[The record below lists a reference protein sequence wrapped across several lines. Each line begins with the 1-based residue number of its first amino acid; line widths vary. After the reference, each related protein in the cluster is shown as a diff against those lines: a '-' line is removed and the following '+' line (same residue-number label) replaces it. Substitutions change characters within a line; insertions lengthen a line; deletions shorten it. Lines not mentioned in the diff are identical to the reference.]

1 MLRPAVQ
8 REHRRRIL
16 GTAGGEVD
24 PDAGGQ
30 VVKAMLDAVELRHGG
45 RHEATRYDVARG
57 QMRSIPLLLLMLA
70 LLAAP
75 AAARTRAD
83 GAPGSRPTWTPAD
96 KQAFGTS
103 STRGSRVWFTL
114 REREMTEVYFPD
126 LATPSI
132 RAMEFVV
139 SRGGPE
145 VAVDRETANGAGV
158 VERLDGL
165 NFRQTVTDTAN
176 RWRLVKTYTTD
187 PFRSVVV
194 VRVRFESLTGEPYR
208 LHVLLDPQLDNDG
221 RDDRAR
227 TIAGALVASDRRMAS
242 ALAAS
247 PAFTATSSG
256 YASTSDPWNDL
267 RDDGSLD
274 AGADARKRGNVRQA
288 ATTALDGVTRR
299 ELTLALGFGRTHV
312 TARQA
317 AAETLAAG
325 FDPLAAENAAGWAA
339 YRATLKPAPAAA
351 APVIDAYETSLLV
364 LAAHDDK
371 AHPGAGI
378 ASPTMPWAWGQLTV
392 DKKDRRSA
400 PYHLVWPRDLYQV
413 ATAEIAAGATQ
424 AAVNQLDF
432 LLREAQRPDGH
443 FPQNVQVDGRAKW
456 TGIQMD
462 EQALPIVLAWQL
474 QRFDATTWR
483 ALRRTAEF
491 ILRHG
496 PATEQD
502 RWENESGYSP
512 GTIAA
517 EIAGLV
523 CAADI
528 ARRNG
533 AEADAARYERVADR
547 WAGAVQRWTATS
559 NGPYSDAPYYL
570 RLTKDR
576 RPDRGTRYSVGDG
589 GPKRADQRKVVDP
602 SFLELVRLGVKRF
615 DDPVIVNTL
624 AVVDRLLGRATPNGT
639 FWHRYVYDGYGE
651 RSNGAGWL
659 VTKEGSRQ
667 TFGRLWPIF
676 AGERGEYEL
685 LAGRPA
691 GAYLKSIADAGNGGG
706 MIPEQVWD
714 GRAPTRM
721 PAGEGTFSATPLAW
735 SHAQLIRLAWSIE
748 AGAPVE
754 QPAIVACRYVRQ
766 CP

>member
-1 MLRPAVQ
+1 MRP
-8 REHRRRIL
+8 IL
-16 GTAGGEVD
+16 
-24 PDAGGQ
+24 
-30 VVKAMLDAVELRHGG
+30 
-45 RHEATRYDVARG
+45 
-57 QMRSIPLLLLMLA
+57 LLLLMLA
-70 LLAAP
+70 VLAAP

-83 GAPGSRPTWTPAD
+83 GAPGAKPTWTPAD

-126 LATPSI
+126 LGTPAI
-132 RAMEFVV
+132 RAMEFAV
-139 SRGGPE
+139 SRPGTE
-145 VAVDRETANGAGV
+145 VAVDRETTRGAGV
-158 VERLDGL
+158 VQRLDGL
-165 NFRQTVTDTAN
+165 NYRQTVTDEAG
-176 RWRLVKTYTTD
+176 RWRLTKTYTTD
-187 PFRSVVV
+187 PFRSAVVV
-194 VRVRFESLTGEPYR
+194 HVRFESLTGEAYR

-221 RDDRAR
+221 RDDRSR
-227 TIAGALVASDRRMAS
+227 TISGALVASDRRMAS
-242 ALAAS
+242 ALIGS
-247 PAFTATSSG
+247 PALTATSSG
-256 YASTSDPWNDL
+256 YAFSSDPWNDL

-274 AGADARKRGNVRQA
+274 AEADARQRGNVRQA
-288 ATTALDGVTRR
+288 ATTTLDGVQRK
-299 ELTLALGFGRTHV
+299 EMTLALGFGGTHV
-312 TARQA
+312 TARRA
-317 AAETLAAG
+317 ATEALAAG
-325 FDPLAAENAAGWAA
+325 FEPLAAENAAGWAA

-351 APVIDAYETSLLV
+351 APVSDAYETSLLL

-371 AHPGAGI
+371 ANPGAGI

-392 DKKDRRSA
+392 DKKDKRSA

-413 ATAEIAAGATQ
+413 ATAQIAAGATQ
-424 AAVNQLDF
+424 AAISQLDF
-432 LLREAQRPDGH
+432 LLQKAQRPDGH
-443 FPQNVQVDGRAKW
+443 FPQNTQVSGRQKW

-474 QRFDATTWR
+474 ERFDGATWR

-491 ILRHG
+491 IVRHG
-496 PATEQD
+496 PGTEQD
-502 RWENESGYSP
+502 RWENQGGYSP

-517 EIAGLV
+517 QVAGLI

-533 AEADAARYERVADR
+533 AEADAVRYERVADR
-547 WAGAVQRWTATS
+547 WANSVQRWTATT
-559 NGPYSDAPYYL
+559 NGPYSDDPYYL

-615 DDPVIVNTL
+615 DDPVILNTL
-624 AVVDRLLGRATPNGT
+624 EVVDQRLRRTTPNGT
-639 FWHRYVYDGYGE
+639 FWHRYIYDGYGE
-651 RSNGAGWL
+651 RSNGGGWL
-659 VTKEGSRQ
+659 ITKEGSRQ

-691 GAYLKSIADAGNGGG
+691 DAQLKAIADAGNGGG

-714 GRAPTRM
+714 GRPPARF

-735 SHAQLIRLAWSIE
+735 SHAQLVRLAWSID

-754 QPAIVACRYVRQ
+754 QPSIVACRYVRE